1 MGSALRSLPLRDYP
15 ARRIVIIKPSALGDI
30 IHALPVLTAV
40 RRRFPE
46 AYIAWVVNRAL
57 EPLLRGH
64 PDLDATLPFDRAA
77 ARSGPVEA
85 LRSYVR
91 LFRRLRRGRFDLALD
106 LQGLFRSG
114 VMTRATGAARRLG
127 LGCAREGATWFYTDI
142 APVVNPDGM
151 HAVDRC
157 WAIAEALGVGD
168 LPKTFRLHISPE
180 EEGWAAQTLQQLPRP
195 WIMLGV
201 GARWLTKRWPA
212 QHFAELAQ
220 RALDRFGGSI
230 FLVGGVED
238 VPLARQAAQQMHGPI
253 LDLTGQT
260 TLPQLAALLAR
271 ADVMISN
278 DTGPLHLAVAL
289 GRPVVAPYTCTSI
302 VENGPYGMASNAV
315 ESSIWCHGSYLTKCP
330 RLECMAE
337 LTPERLWP
345 VLERVLSTWQCHSRS
360 A

>member
-1 MGSALRSLPLRDYP
+1 MRNRVPLREFS
-15 ARRIVIIKPSALGDI
+15 AQRIAIIKPSALGDI

-40 RRRFPE
+40 RRRYPE

-57 EPLLRGH
+57 EPLLHGH

-77 ARSGPVEA
+77 ARCGPLQA

-91 LFRRLRRGRFDLALD
+91 LFRRLRRERFDLALD

-114 VMTRATGAARRLG
+114 IMTLASGATRRVG

-142 APVVNPDGM
+142 APVANPDGM

-157 WAIAEALGVGD
+157 WAIAEALGVGE
-168 LPKTFRLHISPE
+168 LPKEFGLRIPSE
-180 EEGWAAQTLQQLPRP
+180 QDAWAAHAFELLPRP
-195 WIMLGV
+195 WIVLGV
-201 GARWLTKRWPA
+201 GARWLTKRWPP
-212 QHFAELAQ
+212 QHFAAIAQ
-220 RALDRFGGSI
+220 RAMDRFGGSI
-230 FLVGGVED
+230 IFVGGFED
-238 VPLARQAAQQMHGPI
+238 MPLAREAAQQIHGAI

-260 TLPQLAALLAR
+260 TLPQLAAILAR
-271 ADVMISN
+271 ADVMLAN

-302 VENGPYGMASNAV
+302 VENGPYGMAQNAV

-345 VLERVLSTWQCHSRS
+345 VLERVLLTWQCHSRS